1 MDEDLPAEYY
11 EQIAREQAE
20 STAPGSGSNGGSGSG
35 GDPGIRICP
44 HCTFENTH
52 SGTDCEMCLLPL
64 Q

>member
-20 STAPGSGSNGGSGSG
+20 GAAAAGGGG
-35 GDPGIRICP
+35 GDTAPGIRICP

-52 SGTDCEMCLLPL
+52 SGTDCEICGLPL
-64 Q
+64 